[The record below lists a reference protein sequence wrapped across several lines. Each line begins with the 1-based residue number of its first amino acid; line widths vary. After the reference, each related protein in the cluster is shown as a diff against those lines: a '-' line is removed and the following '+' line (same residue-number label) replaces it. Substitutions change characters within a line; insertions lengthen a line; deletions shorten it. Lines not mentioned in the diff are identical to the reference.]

1 MLALTISKKI
11 KTIYPEASL
20 GILAMKD
27 VSNPQQHEGLDQR
40 KLKIENNLREK
51 FAGLTRADLKKLEPI
66 NAYRNY
72 YKKFKK
78 SYHILFQ
85 LESIVFKNKSIP
97 KVAALVEA
105 MFMAELKNLLLTAG
119 HDLDTVDLP
128 VKLDAA
134 SGTEKYIMLNR
145 QEKELLPGD
154 MFISD
159 SGGIMSS
166 IIYGPDLRT
175 RINSD
180 TQNVLFTVYAPPG
193 VEKSEVFQHLQDI
206 RDYVHIITPDSKVE
220 LIKVYGCKD
229 V

>member
-20 GILAMKD
+20 GVLAMKN

-180 TQNVLFTVYAPPG
+180 TQNVLFTVYAPLG

>member
-1 MLALTISKKI
+1 MLTISKKI

-175 RINSD
+175 RINPD
-180 TQNVLFTVYAPPG
+180 TQNVLFTVYAPLG

-220 LIKVYGCKD
+220 LIKVYDCKD

>member
-11 KTIYPEASL
+11 KTIYPEALL
-20 GILAMKD
+20 GVLAMKN
-27 VSNPQQHEGLDQR
+27 VSNPQQHEGLDQC
-40 KLKIENNLREK
+40 KLKIESSLREK
-51 FAGLTRADLKKLEPI
+51 FAGLVRADLKKMEPI

-78 SYHILFQ
+78 SYHVLFQ
-85 LESIVFKNKSIP
+85 LESIVLKNKSIP
-97 KVAALVEA
+97 KVASLVEA
-105 MFMAELKNLLLTAG
+105 MFMAELKNHLLTAG
-119 HDLDTVDLP
+119 HDLDALHLP
-128 VKLDAA
+128 IQIDVAD
-134 SGTEKYIMLNR
+134 GTEKYIMLNR
-145 QEKELLPGD
+145 QEKELLHDD

-159 SGGIMSS
+159 SRGIMSS

-175 RINSD
+175 RINPN
-180 TQNVLFTVYAPPG
+180 TKNVLFTVYAPPG

>member
-1 MLALTISKKI
+1 MLTISKKI

-27 VSNPQQHEGLDQR
+27 VSNPQKHEGLDQR

-175 RINSD
+175 RINPD

>member
-11 KTIYPEASL
+11 KTIYPEALL
-20 GILAMKD
+20 GVLAMKN
-27 VSNPQQHEGLDQR
+27 VSNPQQHEGLDQY
-40 KLKIENNLREK
+40 KLKIESSLREK
-51 FAGLTRADLKKLEPI
+51 FAGLVRADLKKMEPI

-78 SYHILFQ
+78 SYHVLFQ
-85 LESIVFKNKSIP
+85 LESIVLKNKSIP
-97 KVAALVEA
+97 KVASLVEA
-105 MFMAELKNLLLTAG
+105 MFMAELKNHLLTAG
-119 HDLDTVDLP
+119 HDLDALHLP
-128 VKLDAA
+128 IQLDVAD
-134 SGTEKYIMLNR
+134 GTEKYIMLNR
-145 QEKELLPGD
+145 QEKELLRDD

-175 RINSD
+175 RINPN
-180 TQNVLFTVYAPPG
+180 TKNVLFTVYAPPG

-220 LIKVYGCKD
+220 LIKVFGCKD

>member
-1 MLALTISKKI
+1 MLTISKKI

-27 VSNPQQHEGLDQR
+27 VRNPQQHEGLDQR

-51 FAGLTRADLKKLEPI
+51 FAGLTRADLKNMEPI

-175 RINSD
+175 RINPD

-193 VEKSEVFQHLQDI
+193 VKKSEVFQHLQDI

-220 LIKVYGCKD
+220 LIKVYDCEN
-229 V
+229 

>member
-27 VSNPQQHEGLDQR
+27 VSNPQKHEGLDQR

>member
-1 MLALTISKKI
+1 MLTISKKI

-27 VSNPQQHEGLDQR
+27 VRNPQQHEGLDQR

-175 RINSD
+175 RINPD

-220 LIKVYGCKD
+220 LIKVYDCEN
-229 V
+229 

>member
-1 MLALTISKKI
+1 MLTISKKI

-175 RINSD
+175 RINPD
-180 TQNVLFTVYAPPG
+180 TQNVLFTVYAPLG

>member
-1 MLALTISKKI
+1 MLTISKKI

-134 SGTEKYIMLNR
+134 SGTEKI
-145 QEKELLPGD
+145 P
-154 MFISD
+154 
-159 SGGIMSS
+159 
-166 IIYGPDLRT
+166 
-175 RINSD
+175 
-180 TQNVLFTVYAPPG
+180 
-193 VEKSEVFQHLQDI
+193 VFA
-206 RDYVHIITPDSKVE
+206 SAF
-220 LIKVYGCKD
+220 
-229 V
+229 

>member
-20 GILAMKD
+20 GVLAMKN

-175 RINSD
+175 RINPD
-180 TQNVLFTVYAPPG
+180 TQNVLFTVYAPLG

>member
-1 MLALTISKKI
+1 
-11 KTIYPEASL
+11 L
-20 GILAMKD
+20 GVLAMKN

>member
-1 MLALTISKKI
+1 MLTISKKI

-27 VSNPQQHEGLDQR
+27 VRNPQQHEGLDQR

-175 RINSD
+175 RINPD

-193 VEKSEVFQHLQDI
+193 VKKSEVFQHLQDI

-220 LIKVYGCKD
+220 LIKVYDCEN
-229 V
+229 

>member
-1 MLALTISKKI
+1 MLTISKKI

-175 RINSD
+175 RINPD

-193 VEKSEVFQHLQDI
+193 VKKSEVFQHLQDI

-220 LIKVYGCKD
+220 LIKVYDCEN
-229 V
+229 

>member
-1 MLALTISKKI
+1 
-11 KTIYPEASL
+11 
-20 GILAMKD
+20 MKD

-175 RINSD
+175 RINPD

-193 VEKSEVFQHLQDI
+193 VKKSEVFQHLQDI

-220 LIKVYGCKD
+220 LIKVYDCEN
-229 V
+229 

>member
-1 MLALTISKKI
+1 MLTISKKI

-27 VSNPQQHEGLDQR
+27 VRNPQQHEGLDQR

-51 FAGLTRADLKKLEPI
+51 FAGLTRADLKNMEPI

-175 RINSD
+175 RINPD

-193 VEKSEVFQHLQDI
+193 VEKSKVLQHLNDI
-206 RDYVHIITPDSKVE
+206 KDYVHIITPDSKVE
-220 LIKVYGCKD
+220 LIKVYDCEN
-229 V
+229 

>member
-175 RINSD
+175 RINPD
-180 TQNVLFTVYAPPG
+180 TQNVLFTVYAPLG

-220 LIKVYGCKD
+220 LIKVYDCKD

>member
-1 MLALTISKKI
+1 MLTISKKI

-27 VSNPQQHEGLDQR
+27 VSNPQKHEGLDQR

-51 FAGLTRADLKKLEPI
+51 FAGLTRVDLKKLEPI

-175 RINSD
+175 RINPD
-180 TQNVLFTVYAPPG
+180 TQNVLFTVYAPLG

-220 LIKVYGCKD
+220 LIKVYDCKD

>member
-1 MLALTISKKI
+1 MLTISKKI

-40 KLKIENNLREK
+40 KLKIEDNLREQ
-51 FAGLTRADLKKLEPI
+51 FAGLTRADLKNMEPI
-66 NAYRNY
+66 NAYRDY

-78 SYHILFQ
+78 SYHVLFQ

-119 HDLDTVDLP
+119 HDLDAVKQP

-134 SGTEKYIMLNR
+134 NGIEKYVMLNR

-175 RINSD
+175 RINPG

-193 VEKSEVFQHLQDI
+193 VKKSKVLQHLQDI
-206 RDYVHIITPDSKVE
+206 RDYVHIISPDSKVE
-220 LIKVYGCKD
+220 LIKVYDCKN
-229 V
+229 

>member
-1 MLALTISKKI
+1 MLTISKKI

>member
-20 GILAMKD
+20 GVLAMKN

>member
-1 MLALTISKKI
+1 MLTISKKI

-20 GILAMKD
+20 GVLAMKN

-175 RINSD
+175 RINPD

-193 VEKSEVFQHLQDI
+193 VKKSEVFQHLQDI

-220 LIKVYGCKD
+220 LIKVYDCEN
-229 V
+229 